1 MPGSLRAQ
9 NIEMEKQQI
18 SKNLP
23 CGISVSGECF
33 RPVQLS
39 ARFQI
44 KAREYG
50 LTDSESLAV
59 WVQGEEGKQ
68 RVYFKYGY
76 EVTLNRGLKKLESAP
91 KNWEL

>member
-1 MPGSLRAQ
+1 M
-9 NIEMEKQQI
+9 
-18 SKNLP
+18 SKSLP
-23 CGISVSGECF
+23 CGIVVSGECF
-33 RPVQLS
+33 HPVQLS

-68 RVYFKYGY
+68 RVYFKSGY
-76 EVTLNRGLKKLESAP
+76 KETLKSGLKKLESAP